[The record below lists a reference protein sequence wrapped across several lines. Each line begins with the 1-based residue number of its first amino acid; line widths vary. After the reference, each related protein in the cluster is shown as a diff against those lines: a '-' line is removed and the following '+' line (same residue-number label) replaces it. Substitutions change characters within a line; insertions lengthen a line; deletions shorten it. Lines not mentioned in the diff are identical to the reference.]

1 VYRPEQS
8 GTGTFFLLTTLK
20 VPGTSSRGR
29 ERKMKKLVEETVKEI
44 MGKMIEKGGF
54 LPVHPVTD
62 DEIAAQNHS
71 IRYPGHPN
79 LMYGEKCPICGKVI
93 WGGTIDF

>member
-1 VYRPEQS
+1 MGDGYEDI
-8 GTGTFFLLTTLK
+8 
-20 VPGTSSRGR
+20 SRGR